1 MPSSYH
7 SNNYTG
13 EEKKLLAPMLAKLHI
28 SPASTPSLLKEVYN
42 EVSIA
47 IDDKLIAD
55 ATGRNALFKIH
66 VSLGKIANSLKD
78 NADGTVSLKSSV
90 NSRKE
95 SIAPSV
101 VDEEK
106 TVLSADGTE
115 VDVGDKTE
123 LVKVEE
129 EVQEEDEGTIIGR
142 RDSLMSELLSDAD
155 VEMSGM

>member
-1 MPSSYH
+1 
-7 SNNYTG
+7 
-13 EEKKLLAPMLAKLHI
+13 MLAKLHI
-28 SPASTPSLLKEVYN
+28 SPASTPSLLKEVYS

-78 NADGTVSLKSSV
+78 NADGTESLKSSV
-90 NSRKE
+90 NSRKG
-95 SIAPSV
+95 SVAPSV
-101 VDEEK
+101 VEEEK

-115 VDVGDKTE
+115 VEVGDRTE

-129 EVQEEDEGTIIGR
+129 EEEGTIIGR

>member
-1 MPSSYH
+1 
-7 SNNYTG
+7 
-13 EEKKLLAPMLAKLHI
+13 MLAKLHI

-47 IDDKLIAD
+47 IDEKLIAD

-66 VSLGKIANSLKD
+66 VSLGKIVNSLKD
-78 NADGTVSLKSSV
+78 DADGTASMKSSV

-95 SIAPSV
+95 SVTPSIAPSA
-101 VDEEK
+101 VDEEL
-106 TVLSADGTE
+106 TVLSGDGVE
-115 VDVGDKTE
+115 LEEGQKTQ

-129 EVQEEDEGTIIGR
+129 DEDEGTIIGR
-142 RDSLMSELLSDAD
+142 RDSLVSELLSDVD